1 MCTISVVP
9 TADGFR
15 LACNRDERRTRP
27 PACGPRLHRT
37 GARQALWP
45 VDPQSGGTW
54 IGVND
59 AGLAMVLLNRHPR
72 NAPVCTPTHSRGVLI
87 PRLLGAAHLETVV
100 ARAETELTASGG
112 DTQFEPFTLVA
123 VQGHD
128 VATIDYR
135 AGTTVIARR
144 RLARPVMFTSSS
156 LGDELVERPR
166 RRLFAALVESSRRPL
181 TAQAQFHRHRW
192 PGRPQISVRM
202 TRTDAATV
210 SQTTID
216 VCGETIAIEYLCSSR
231 SSSPRSSRR
240 T

>member
-1 MCTISVVP
+1 VCTISVVP

-27 PACGPRLHRT
+27 TASGPRLHRT
-37 GARQALWP
+37 GAHQALWP

-72 NAPVCTPTHSRGVLI
+72 NAPASTPTESRGVLI
-87 PRLLGAAHLETVV
+87 PRLLGAARIETVV
-100 ARAETELTASGG
+100 ARARTELRSAGAHVP
-112 DTQFEPFTLVA
+112 FEPFTLVMI
-123 VQGHD
+123 QRHD
-128 VATIDYR
+128 VATVDYR
-135 AGTTVIARR
+135 AGTMAIMRR
-144 RLARPVMFTSSS
+144 RLTRPVMFTSSS
-156 LGDELVERPR
+156 LGDELVDPPR

-181 TAQAQFHRHRW
+181 AAQAQFHRHSW
-192 PGRPQISVRM
+192 PDRPQISVRM

-210 SQTTID
+210 SHTTID

-231 SSSPRSSRR
+231 SSSARSSRR
-240 T
+240 I

>member
-1 MCTISVVP
+1 MCTVSVVP

-27 PACGPRLHRT
+27 TACGPRLHRT
-37 GARQALWP
+37 GAHQALWP

-87 PRLLGAAHLETVV
+87 PRWLGVARIETVV
-100 ARAETELTASGG
+100 ARARAELGSSGG
-112 DTQFEPFTLVA
+112 DMQFEPFTLVMI
-123 VQGHD
+123 QRHD
-128 VATIDYR
+128 VATVDYR
-135 AGTTVIARR
+135 GGRMAIARR
-144 RLARPVMFTSSS
+144 RLTRPVMFTSSS
-156 LGDELVERPR
+156 LGDELVDRPR

-181 TAQAQFHRHRW
+181 AAQAQFHRHRW
-192 PGRPQISVRM
+192 PDRQQISVRM

-210 SQTTID
+210 SYTTID

-231 SSSPRSSRR
+231 SSSARSSRK

>member
-1 MCTISVVP
+1 MCTVSAVP

-27 PACGPRLHRT
+27 TACGPRLHRT
-37 GARQALWP
+37 GTHQALWP

-87 PRLLGAAHLETVV
+87 PRWLGAARIETVV
-100 ARAETELTASGG
+100 ARARAELGSSGG
-112 DTQFEPFTLVA
+112 DTQFEPFTLVMI
-123 VQGHD
+123 QRHD
-128 VATIDYR
+128 VATVDYR
-135 AGTTVIARR
+135 AGRTAIARR
-144 RLARPVMFTSSS
+144 RLTRPVMFTSSS
-156 LGDELVERPR
+156 LGDELVDRPR

-181 TAQAQFHRHRW
+181 AAQAQFHRHRW
-192 PGRPQISVRM
+192 PDRQQISVRM

-210 SQTTID
+210 SYTTID

-231 SSSPRSSRR
+231 SSSARSSRK